1 MLNDT
6 DVEKIL
12 VSKLKIKSRKLEFE
26 IFIHRYYG
34 MASLGLVII
43 SIGIAAM
50 ETLPN
55 LNAHFKVSN

>member
-1 MLNDT
+1 
-6 DVEKIL
+6 
-12 VSKLKIKSRKLEFE
+12 
-26 IFIHRYYG
+26 

-55 LNAHFKVSN
+55 LNAHFKVSVLVHIFYRRTGCFKQLLSNGQDAVLIRGYG